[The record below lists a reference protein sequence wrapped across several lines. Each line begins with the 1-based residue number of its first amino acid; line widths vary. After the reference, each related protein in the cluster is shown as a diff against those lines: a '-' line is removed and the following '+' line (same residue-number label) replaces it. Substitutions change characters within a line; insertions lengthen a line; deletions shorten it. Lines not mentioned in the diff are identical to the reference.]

1 MGRGWGK
8 VLRGWGGDGN
18 LKTSRGVGTGG
29 VKVTYY
35 GDGAGMGLIR
45 LLRGGNGV
53 KTLTPCHSLL
63 MSIGH
68 SWYFDDLNI
77 CSPSMLNWN
86 ESCLQDID
94 ELTTGVINPQ
104 LY

>member
-18 LKTSRGVGTGG
+18 LKTSRGAGTGG
-29 VKVTYY
+29 VKVTYC

-63 MSIGH
+63 VTSGIGLSITCRAISIYIPAVSLDKIRGH
-68 SWYFDDLNI
+68 SGLKHK
-77 CSPSMLNWN
+77 
-86 ESCLQDID
+86 
-94 ELTTGVINPQ
+94 LTEKA
-104 LY
+104 